1 MYWSPKIECELI
13 VCFCDLLDLYPPT
26 TIFLFPLI
34 ISDQEKD
41 TESIPTDQ
49 HDAQHPGHQEETGQP
64 KDTPFE
70 EEVEDDDENE
80 TCGFC
85 IFMKGGGCRKE
96 FIVSLKRFKSS
107 FVFLNIQREFWKHD
121 LLNDAGLEQMRG
133 Q

>member
-1 MYWSPKIECELI
+1 
-13 VCFCDLLDLYPPT
+13 LL
-26 TIFLFPLI
+26 PLI

-41 TESIPTDQ
+41 TESIRTDQ
-49 HDAQHPGHQEETGQP
+49 PDAQHPRHQEETGQP

-96 FIVSLKRFKSS
+96 FIVSLKRINSLFFSWS
-107 FVFLNIQREFWKHD
+107 WNSQSEFWKHD
-121 LLNDAGLEQMRG
+121 LLIDAGLEQMRG